1 MAPERLALLLTLAL
15 PGLAGAAVMVAL
27 WGPLDLLKLAAALAT
42 APYLLGAYELYKGF
56 SIRQTQRA
64 AMALLPGVLEA
75 ADRLIPSL
83 LAGGMNGA
91 ALHAAVRQQ
100 LAQITGADW
109 SEAERNSVIEEVIA
123 EAWRRFS
130 PETLLD
136 HAAHARQVGA
146 GAVHSEQTP
155 DSGVSQD

>member
-1 MAPERLALLLTLAL
+1 MAPERSLLLLALAL
-15 PGLAGAAVMVAL
+15 PGLVGAALLVAL

-56 SIRQTQRA
+56 AIRQTQRA
-64 AMALLPGVLEA
+64 AMALLPGVLET
-75 ADRLIPSL
+75 ADRLIPHL
-83 LAGGMNGA
+83 LADGMDGA
-91 ALHAAVRQQ
+91 ALHAAVREE

-109 SEAERNSVIEEVIA
+109 SEVERNSVIEEAIA

-130 PETLLD
+130 PEVLLD
-136 HAAHARQVGA
+136 HAAGARQVGA
-146 GAVHSEQTP
+146 GAVHSSQTP